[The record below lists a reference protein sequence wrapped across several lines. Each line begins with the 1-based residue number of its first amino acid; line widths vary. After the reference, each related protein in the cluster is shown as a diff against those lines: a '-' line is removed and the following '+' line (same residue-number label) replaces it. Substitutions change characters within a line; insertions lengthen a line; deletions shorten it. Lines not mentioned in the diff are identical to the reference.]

1 MLGCKLTSFAIIFSH
16 CKLVSNLYFFDRI
29 RTGNR
34 AARVAGSAKNVSDS
48 QLSSSGSSEPIAYC
62 AFLTDIFISLLLP
75 RTVLKG
81 TDFDLTYQRL
91 FKLKNKSVRAT
102 GAPEVKATNC
112 IQERSKREIYR
123 IYSNKRPTSN

>member
-1 MLGCKLTSFAIIFSH
+1 M
-16 CKLVSNLYFFDRI
+16 D
-29 RTGNR
+29 
-34 AARVAGSAKNVSDS
+34 GSAKNVSDC

-62 AFLTDIFISLLLP
+62 AFLTDIFISLLP

-91 FKLKNKSVRAT
+91 FKQTNKSVRAT

-112 IQERSKREIYR
+112 IQERSKREI
-123 IYSNKRPTSN
+123 